1 METIVWEWVNFMLRW
16 LHVITAIAWIGSSF
30 YFVHLDASLKKRER
44 LPKGTSGEA
53 WQIHGGGFYHMV
65 KYNVAPAEMPDELT
79 WFKWEAYATWI
90 SGFFLL
96 VVLYYRGA
104 DLFMIDQ
111 GVMELSQWQAVAIS
125 VVSLVLGWVV
135 YDRLCKSPVGKNDTG
150 LALAGLAM
158 LVLAAWGFSEVFSG
172 RGAMLQVGALIGTMM
187 AANVAMIIIP
197 NQKKVVADLL
207 AGKEP
212 DPALGKEAKQRSLH
226 NNYLTLPVL
235 FLMIS
240 NHYPLA
246 FGTGHVPAIVALVLV
261 VGATIRHF
269 FNSRHAGKPTPWWTW
284 GVAVAG
290 VAGIIW
296 LSALGPNADAVAST
310 AHAAE
315 PVDFAQV
322 EEVVISRCSMCHAE
336 TPGWEGLA
344 TAPKGVR
351 LETPEEITRHAG
363 EIRMQAVFSN
373 AMPPGNITM
382 ITPEE
387 RRVLAAWTAVAAK

>member
-1 METIVWEWVNFMLRW
+1 MDAIVWEWVNFMLRW

-30 YFVHLDASLKKRER
+30 YFVHLDASLRRREG

-65 KYNVAPAEMPDELT
+65 KYNVAPAQLPDELT

-104 DLFMIDQ
+104 DLFLTDQ
-111 GVMELSQWQAVAIS
+111 TVMELSQWQAIAIS
-125 VVSLVLGWVV
+125 AGSLVLGWVV
-135 YDRLCKSPVGKNDTG
+135 YDRLCKSPVGRNDTTLILTG
-150 LALAGLAM
+150 FAL

-187 AANVAMIIIP
+187 AANVAHTIIP

-207 AGKEP
+207 AGRTP
-212 DPALGKEAKQRSLH
+212 DPALGKEAKQRSMH

-235 FLMIS
+235 FLMVS

-296 LSALGPNADAVAST
+296 LSALGPNADALAST
-310 AHAAE
+310 VNGAE
-315 PVDFAQV
+315 PVEFAQA
-322 EEVVISRCSMCHAE
+322 EEVILTRCSMCHAE
-336 TPGWEGLA
+336 VPAWEGLP
-344 TAPKGVR
+344 TPPRGVR
-351 LETPEEITRHAG
+351 LDTPDEIQRHAG
-363 EIRMQAVFSN
+363 QIRLQAVLSD

-382 ITPEE
+382 MTSEE
-387 RRVLAAWTAVAAK
+387 RRVLAAWTAGAR

>member
-1 METIVWEWVNFMLRW
+1 MDAIVWEWVNFMLRW

-30 YFVHLDASLKKRER
+30 YFVHLDASLRR
-44 LPKGTSGEA
+44 VDGLPKGTSGEA

-65 KYNVAPAEMPDELT
+65 KYNVAPANLPEELT

-104 DLFMIDQ
+104 ELFLIDQ
-111 GVMELSQWQAVAIS
+111 TVMELEQWQAIAIS
-125 VVSLVLGWVV
+125 AVTLVLGWVV
-135 YDRLCKSPVGKNDTG
+135 YDRLCKSPVGRNDTSLIVTG
-150 LALAGLAM
+150 FVL
-158 LVLAAWGFSEVFSG
+158 LVLAAWGFSVVFSG

-187 AANVAMIIIP
+187 AANVAHTIIP

-207 AGKEP
+207 AGRTP
-212 DPALGKEAKQRSLH
+212 DPALGKEAKQRSMH

-235 FLMIS
+235 FLMVS

-246 FGTGHVPAIVALVLV
+246 FGTGHVPAIVAIVLV

-284 GVAVAG
+284 GVAVVG
-290 VAGIIW
+290 VAGIVW
-296 LSALGPNADAVAST
+296 LSARGPNDDAVTT
-310 AHAAE
+310 AANAAQ

-322 EEVVISRCSMCHAE
+322 EEVILSRCGMCHAE
-336 TPGWEGLA
+336 VPAWPGLP

-351 LETPEEITRHAG
+351 LETPEDIRRHAP
-363 EIRMQAVFSN
+363 EIRLQAVLST
-373 AMPPGNITM
+373 AMPPGNISM

-387 RRVLAAWTAVAAK
+387 RGLLGAWSAGKVN

>member
-1 METIVWEWVNFMLRW
+1 MR
-16 LHVITAIAWIGSSF
+16 
-30 YFVHLDASLKKRER
+30 
-44 LPKGTSGEA
+44 
-53 WQIHGGGFYHMV
+53 
-65 KYNVAPAEMPDELT
+65 
-79 WFKWEAYATWI
+79 
-90 SGFFLL
+90 
-96 VVLYYRGA
+96 
-104 DLFMIDQ
+104 
-111 GVMELSQWQAVAIS
+111 
-125 VVSLVLGWVV
+125 
-135 YDRLCKSPVGKNDTG
+135 
-150 LALAGLAM
+150 
-158 LVLAAWGFSEVFSG
+158 
-172 RGAMLQVGALIGTMM
+172 
-187 AANVAMIIIP
+187 
-197 NQKKVVADLL
+197 
-207 AGKEP
+207 
-212 DPALGKEAKQRSLH
+212 
-226 NNYLTLPVL
+226 
-235 FLMIS
+235 
-240 NHYPLA
+240 
-246 FGTGHVPAIVALVLV
+246 
-261 VGATIRHF
+261 
-269 FNSRHAGKPTPWWTW
+269 
-284 GVAVAG
+284 VAVAG